1 MQNDD
6 TSLRNLLLKVEEWI
20 KFLWSKKLLIII
32 VGLIGG
38 ALGLTIS
45 LNTDPKYKGELTF
58 VLEEGN
64 QSSLLGA
71 YSGLASQFGIDL
83 SGGGAGNGLFQG
95 DNILEFLKSRMMIQS
110 TLLSSIIVEG
120 KEMTMAECY
129 IGFNKL
135 RESWKGKGLENVF
148 FPLNADH
155 RTFSRQQ
162 DSILQD
168 LFKRIIKGNLQVTR
182 PDKKLNFISV
192 QCISKHEVFSKH
204 FAEVLVKEATDFYI
218 DTKTRRNQISVD
230 KLQLQADSIEIL
242 LNRKTYSAASI
253 QDINQNPA
261 KLAAGVSAEF
271 AMRDKF
277 ILQTMYAEVVKNLE
291 LSKIA
296 MAQETPVIQVVDSP
310 ILPLE
315 KIRLGKLKGIVF
327 GGLIGGVLVIASLI
341 LRKTYRDILG

>member
-1 MQNDD
+1 LQNDD
-6 TSLRNLLLKVEEWI
+6 TSLKDLLQKVEEWI
-20 KFLWSKKLLIII
+20 RFLWSKKLLIII
-32 VGLIGG
+32 SGLIGG
-38 ALGLTIS
+38 VLGLVLS

-83 SGGGAGNGLFQG
+83 NGGGGNGLFQG
-95 DNILEFLKSRMMIQS
+95 DNVLEFLKSRMMIKS
-110 TLLSSIIVEG
+110 TLLSSITADG

-135 RESWKGKGLENVF
+135 RESWKDKGLEKVS
-148 FPLNADH
+148 FPLNAH
-155 RTFSRQQ
+155 PQAFSRQQ

-168 LFKRIIKGNLQVTR
+168 LFNRIVKSNLQVTR

-192 QCISKHEVFSKH
+192 QCISKHEMFSKH
-204 FAEVLVKEATDFYI
+204 FVEVLVKEATDFYI

-230 KLQLQADSIEIL
+230 KLQLQADSIEML

-261 KLAAGVSAEF
+261 RQTAGVSAEF

-296 MAQETPVIQVVDSP
+296 MAQETPIIQVVDSP
-310 ILPLE
+310 IFPLE
-315 KIRLGKLKGIVF
+315 KIRLGKLKGILF
-327 GGLIGGVLVIASLI
+327 GGLIGGVLIIAWLI
-341 LRKTYRDILG
+341 LRKTYRDIVG